1 MILILCSTIC
11 DVYLYFMVYD
21 TFDTIIKRQL
31 FIFGISPSIPQDIF
45 RKDRSSNYR
54 PRARSDKRSFA
65 NIITSKTP
73 KWGNVLVYRLK
84 S

>member
-11 DVYLYFMVYD
+11 DVYLYFM
-21 TFDTIIKRQL
+21 RQL